1 LFENGTLSLPELFKY
16 LVSLPQ
22 ELPKI
27 PQGKPDFQIGNIGI
41 RLSSASNS
49 IFDLDRVEKTIEHFE
64 EKIRKIDL
72 LNKAVRDMIDTFKQ
86 VEDKEE
92 KILEIAI
99 ITFGKD
105 GVKLHTPLTNAKNI
119 NFTNLQAGD
128 YTYMGTALKMAKAMI
143 EDNETIDESK
153 YYTPAVVLVSDGMP
167 NDDYIQPLDDFINN
181 GRTKECS
188 RFAVAIGK
196 EANNEVLNKFVSSKE
211 NLLYAK
217 NAKDIVDKIG
227 QVSSLLASTKQ
238 IEMKKTPPKKSKLN
252 INQDLDKKEAN
263 LKDLDN
269 LDF

>member
-1 LFENGTLSLPELFKY
+1 
-16 LVSLPQ
+16 
-22 ELPKI
+22 
-27 PQGKPDFQIGNIGI
+27 
-41 RLSSASNS
+41 
-49 IFDLDRVEKTIEHFE
+49 
-64 EKIRKIDL
+64 
-72 LNKAVRDMIDTFKQ
+72 
-86 VEDKEE
+86 
-92 KILEIAI
+92 
-99 ITFGKD
+99 
-105 GVKLHTPLTNAKNI
+105 
-119 NFTNLQAGD
+119 
-128 YTYMGTALKMAKAMI
+128 MGTALKMAKAMI
-143 EDNETIDESK
+143 EDNETIDGSK

-238 IEMKKTPPKKSKLN
+238 IEMKKTPPK
-252 INQDLDKKEAN
+252 INKIEVNQTLDKEETN

-269 LDF
+269 LEF